1 MFAKDSPTE
10 PRGKRRAGITRGP
23 PRPTSR
29 RLARRRAR
37 SPLRFVRHGRLAVM
51 RVSRTGV
58 DSVRSTR
65 HAATQVYCSH
75 WLGGPRGHRLQPG
88 CRAGRGKRHRPAAD
102 GHHHGV
108 LDGQPPR
115 GAATSSFTGNFSH
128 LGATTGGDVAK
139 ITLTSPATF
148 TYTGTDTLVAA
159 NGDEVFST
167 FTGSGTFTSATTIES
182 TQVNTITG
190 GTGRFADAS
199 GTFTVTISSVVVSS
213 SATSDTTDNTDT
225 WNGQISY

>member
-1 MFAKDSPTE
+1 MDQE
-10 PRGKRRAGITRGP
+10 EVQDMLV
-23 PRPTSR
+23 R
-29 RLARRRAR
+29 RLTALAGLALFATIAIGTASALAAAKGTDR
-37 SPLRFVRHGRLAVM
+37 PLQGTTTGSLT
-51 RVSRTGV
+51 VSLP
-58 DSVRSTR
+58 S
-65 HAATQVYCSH
+65 
-75 WLGGPRGHRLQPG
+75 
-88 CRAGRGKRHRPAAD
+88 
-102 GHHHGV
+102 
-108 LDGQPPR
+108 
-115 GAATSSFTGNFSH
+115 GAATSSFTGNFAH
-128 LGATTGGDVAK
+128 LGATTGGDVAT

-167 FTGSGTFTSATTIES
+167 FTGSGVFTSATTIES

-199 GTFTVTISSVVVSS
+199 GTFAVTISSVVVSS

>member
-1 MFAKDSPTE
+1 MLL
-10 PRGKRRAGITRGP
+10 
-23 PRPTSR
+23 R
-29 RLARRRAR
+29 RLIALAGLALFATIAISPAGALAGARGTDR
-37 SPLRFVRHGRLAVM
+37 PLKGTTTGSLT
-51 RVSRTGV
+51 VSLP
-58 DSVRSTR
+58 S
-65 HAATQVYCSH
+65 
-75 WLGGPRGHRLQPG
+75 
-88 CRAGRGKRHRPAAD
+88 
-102 GHHHGV
+102 
-108 LDGQPPR
+108 

-128 LGATTGGDVAK
+128 LGATTGGDVAT
-139 ITLTSPATF
+139 ITLTSPTTF

-167 FTGSGTFTSATTIES
+167 FTGSGVFTSATTIKS

-190 GTGRFADAS
+190 GTGHFADAS

>member
-1 MFAKDSPTE
+1 M
-10 PRGKRRAGITRGP
+10 
-23 PRPTSR
+23 SR
-29 RLARRRAR
+29 RPGLLWCSVSVPFYNGAV
-37 SPLRFVRHGRLAVM
+37 LREN
-51 RVSRTGV
+51 RTGV
-58 DSVRSTR
+58 DQEEGASMLLRRLIALAGLALFATIAISPAGAL
-65 HAATQVYCSH
+65 AAAKGTD
-75 WLGGPRGHRLQPG
+75 
-88 CRAGRGKRHRPAAD
+88 RPLK
-102 GHHHGV
+102 GTTTGSLTV
-108 LDGQPPR
+108 SLPS

-128 LGATTGGDVAK
+128 LGATAGGDVAT
-139 ITLTSPATF
+139 ITLTSPTTF

-167 FTGSGTFTSATTIES
+167 FTGSGAFTSATTIES

-213 SATSDTTDNTDT
+213 SATSDTTDNADT